1 MVSISRNGIA
11 ILIQVKRSLV
21 RWKALFKRFQMNAKS
36 FDLDMYC
43 FNYSTGTAAAPI
55 RTVTYTALCIA
66 LLSVEPLLVT
76 AAPPT
81 ALLPGPS
88 GG

>member
-21 RWKALFKRFQMNAKS
+21 SALFKRFQMNAKS

-43 FNYSTGTAAAPI
+43 FNDSTGTAAAPI

-66 LLSVEPLLVT
+66 LLIGIMHRAQNSVCLIT
-76 AAPPT
+76 
-81 ALLPGPS
+81 
-88 GG
+88 